1 MQHTAR
7 ESAMAYPGTSSLLLL
22 LLLRSTTRRIIRA
35 RQSGGEVKMN
45 VETRG
50 EKRVCHAQDP
60 L

>member
-7 ESAMAYPGTSSLLLL
+7 ESAMAYPGTSFLLL